1 MFKLLHKTGKT
12 KVFVPVGK
20 NLYVYKKELNTYQN
34 GGMVTVYASDKSC
47 VINLGFFNQYNLENI
62 QNYDLESK
70 IDEFKNK
77 ILKTLSKENID
88 YSFAHEIYTSDFIY
102 INQLYGA
109 SKEEYDNFIEFYQDY
124 LEEKRRKREDQEA
137 KELEEARQQKVQH
150 LNNIV
155 ENILNNNP
163 ISGRDLLDVMLD
175 KKIYCPIKTKG
186 LINKFYD
193 ITIDNSYI
201 KSSTKPTQ
209 ASINNLF
216 KYYKITLDFLKE
228 QKEYE
233 SINEDD
239 KKEIDNLFK

>member
-1 MFKLLHKTGKT
+1 MFRLLHKTGKT
-12 KVFVPVGK
+12 KVFITVGK
-20 NLYVYKKELNTYQN
+20 NLYVSKKEFDAYQN
-34 GGMVTVYASDKSC
+34 GGVVTVYASDNSC
-47 VINLGFFNQYNLENI
+47 VINLGFFNIHNIENI
-62 QNYDLESK
+62 QTFDLESK
-70 IDEFKNK
+70 IAEFKNK
-77 ILKTLSKENID
+77 IIKTLRKENID
-88 YSFAHEIYTSDFIY
+88 YAFAHEIYTSDYSY
-102 INQLYGA
+102 INQLYRV
-109 SKEEYDNFIEFYQDY
+109 SKEEYEDFMDFYQDY

-137 KELEEARQQKVQH
+137 KELEEARQQKIQH

-155 ENILNNNP
+155 ENILNNKP

-209 ASINNLF
+209 VSINNLF

-228 QKEYE
+228 EKEYKSMDE
-233 SINEDD
+233 HD
-239 KKEIDNLFK
+239 KTEIDNLFK